1 MAAVAPAA
9 ATLPSSYR
17 ARSPNLGRPMS
28 ELVADGQE
36 LVVTDPA
43 YTQGTALW
51 LEVRMRA

>member
-1 MAAVAPAA
+1 
-9 ATLPSSYR
+9 LCR
-17 ARSPNLGRPMS
+17 RPNLGRAMS